1 MAPEV
6 ALNEPYGLSADMYSF
21 SILLWEILTL
31 QKAFGQMSTQEHR
44 ERVIMGGERP
54 ELISDAWSANLCK
67 ILQNCWDCD
76 PLERPSARQV
86 YNALRKEVQDLVARD
101 FPAQA
106 QAERRREASSTAVA
120 R

>member
-6 ALNEPYGLSADMYSF
+6 ALNEPYGLSADLYSF

-31 QKAFGQMSTQEHR
+31 QKAFGQMSVEEHR
-44 ERVIMGGERP
+44 EHVVMGSERP
-54 ELISDAWSANLCK
+54 ELLSSWSSNLQK
-67 ILQNCWDCD
+67 ILQNCWTPD
-76 PLERPSARQV
+76 PLDRPTAGQV
-86 YNALRKEVQDLVARD
+86 YTALRKEIQELVARD

-106 QAERRREASSTAVA
+106 EAEERRRAESLA